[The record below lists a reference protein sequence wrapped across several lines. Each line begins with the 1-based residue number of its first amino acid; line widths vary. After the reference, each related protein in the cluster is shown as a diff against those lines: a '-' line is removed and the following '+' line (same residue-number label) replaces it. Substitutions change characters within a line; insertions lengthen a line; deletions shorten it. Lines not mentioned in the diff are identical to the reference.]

1 MKFQSQCSDEK
12 LCALAVD
19 GDRIAEEH
27 LAARYSRLV
36 RICARP
42 YFLAG
47 GDSEDL
53 IQEGMIGLLSAIRGF
68 QPDRGS
74 TFRTY
79 AEICIRHR
87 LYSAVKSAAGGKH
100 SPLNQSVS
108 IDSSLFEEV
117 SSSYSYGERSLPAG
131 DPEDM
136 LISREDREIQL
147 KGLREKLSGYEKIIL
162 DFYLD
167 GLSCQ
172 EIAQKTGKTF
182 KSVDNAVQRIRRK
195 AAPFLTS
202 GGISVS

>member
-1 MKFQSQCSDEK
+1 MEPFSEFSDET
-12 LCALAVD
+12 LCSMAAA
-19 GDRIAEEH
+19 GDRLAEES

-68 QPDRGS
+68 RSEREAVFQ
-74 TFRTY
+74 TY
-79 AEICIRHR
+79 AEVCIRNR
-87 LYSAVKSAAGGKH
+87 LYSAVKSAAREKH
-100 SPLNQSVS
+100 GPLNQSVS
-108 IDSSLFEEV
+108 METSLCNEKGKEYSYTV
-117 SSSYSYGERSLPAG
+117 SSEPGA
-131 DPEDM
+131 DPEDI
-136 LISREDREIQL
+136 LISREDRRAQMDALLERLSAFEKMIL
-147 KGLREKLSGYEKIIL
+147 KL
-162 DFYLD
+162 YLD
-167 GLSCQ
+167 GLSCG
-172 EIAQKTGKTF
+172 EIARRVGKPP

>member
-1 MKFQSQCSDEK
+1 MEPFSEFSDET
-12 LCALAVD
+12 LCSMAAA
-19 GDRIAEEH
+19 GDRLAEES

-68 QPDRGS
+68 RSEREAVFQ
-74 TFRTY
+74 TY
-79 AEICIRHR
+79 AEVCIRNR
-87 LYSAVKSAAGGKH
+87 LYSAVKSAAREKH
-100 SPLNQSVS
+100 GPLNQSVS
-108 IDSSLFEEV
+108 METSLCNEKGKE
-117 SSSYSYGERSLPAG
+117 YSYTVGSEPGA
-131 DPEDM
+131 DPEDI
-136 LISREDREIQL
+136 LISREDRRAQMDALLERLSTFEKMIL
-147 KGLREKLSGYEKIIL
+147 KL
-162 DFYLD
+162 YLD
-167 GLSCQ
+167 GLSCG
-172 EIAQKTGKTF
+172 EIARRVGKPP

>member
-1 MKFQSQCSDEK
+1 MEPFLECSDET
-12 LCALAVD
+12 LCSMAAA
-19 GDRIAEEH
+19 GDRIAEEM

-68 QPDRGS
+68 QPEREVV
-74 TFRTY
+74 FRTY
-79 AEICIRHR
+79 AEVCIRNR
-87 LYSAVKSAAGGKH
+87 LYSAVKSAARGKH
-100 SPLNQSVS
+100 DPLNQSVS
-108 IDSSLFEEV
+108 MDSSLCKEDIKGF
-117 SSSYSYGERSLPAG
+117 SYAASPVPGT

-136 LISREDREIQL
+136 LINREDRRAQMDALVERLSDFEKTIL
-147 KGLREKLSGYEKIIL
+147 GL
-162 DFYLD
+162 YLD
-167 GLSCQ
+167 GLSYG
-172 EIAQKTGKTF
+172 EIARRVGKAP

-202 GGISVS
+202 GGISES

>member
-1 MKFQSQCSDEK
+1 MMG
-12 LCALAVD
+12 LWHVGTAMLVIMNAV
-19 GDRIAEEH
+19 
-27 LAARYSRLV
+27 
-36 RICARP
+36 
-42 YFLAG
+42 
-47 GDSEDL
+47 
-53 IQEGMIGLLSAIRGF
+53 Q
-68 QPDRGS
+68 
-74 TFRTY
+74 
-79 AEICIRHR
+79 
-87 LYSAVKSAAGGKH
+87 
-100 SPLNQSVS
+100 
-108 IDSSLFEEV
+108 EV

>member
-1 MKFQSQCSDEK
+1 MEPFLECSDET
-12 LCALAVD
+12 LCSMAAD
-19 GDRIAEEH
+19 GDRIAEEM

-68 QPDRGS
+68 QPEREVV
-74 TFRTY
+74 FRTY
-79 AEICIRHR
+79 AEVCIRNR
-87 LYSAVKSAAGGKH
+87 LYSAVKSAARGKH
-100 SPLNQSVS
+100 DPLNQSVS
-108 IDSSLFEEV
+108 MDSSLCKEDIKGF
-117 SSSYSYGERSLPAG
+117 SYAASPVPGT

-136 LISREDREIQL
+136 LINREDRRAQMDALVERLSDFEKTIL
-147 KGLREKLSGYEKIIL
+147 GL
-162 DFYLD
+162 YLD
-167 GLSCQ
+167 GLSCG
-172 EIAQKTGKTF
+172 EIARRVGKAP

-202 GGISVS
+202 GGISES